1 MATMK
6 RVLRL
11 SGRAL
16 AALLALSMAAPAF
29 ASVEAA
35 ASCCCAHA
43 QRRCHCPVCEHA
55 RALESGRP
63 LLQQCGPSHA
73 AARLP
78 ALPDMLPPV
87 REAAA
92 LLPPGAPPSRKLP
105 ALNEPPPLEVPTP
118 PPLA

>member
-1 MATMK
+1 MRRAF
-6 RVLRL
+6 RL

-29 ASVEAA
+29 AGVEAA

-43 QRRCHCPVCEHA
+43 DRRCHCPVCEHA
-55 RALESGRP
+55 RA
-63 LLQQCGPSHA
+63 A

-78 ALPDMLPPV
+78 ALPDMLPPL
-87 REAAA
+87 RDAAA
-92 LLPPGAPPSRKLP
+92 PLPPRAPPSRRLP
-105 ALNEPPPLEVPTP
+105 AGSEAPPLEVPTP

>member
-1 MATMK
+1 MK
-6 RVLRL
+6 RALRL
-11 SGRAL
+11 SGRTL
-16 AALLALSMAAPAF
+16 AALLALSMAAPAL
-29 ASVEAA
+29 AGVEAA

-63 LLQQCGPSHA
+63 HLQQCSASHA

-78 ALPDMLPPV
+78 ALPDMLPPL
-87 REAAA
+87 RDAAAA
-92 LLPPGAPPSRKLP
+92 LPSGALPSRKLP
-105 ALNEPPPLEVPTP
+105 ALSKPPPFEVPTP